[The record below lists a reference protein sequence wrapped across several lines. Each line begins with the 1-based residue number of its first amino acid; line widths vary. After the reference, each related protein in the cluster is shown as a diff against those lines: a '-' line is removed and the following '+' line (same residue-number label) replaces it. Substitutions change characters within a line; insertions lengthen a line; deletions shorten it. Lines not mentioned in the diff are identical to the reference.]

1 MSWKAQARRLINR
14 VLEPAGFTLRR
25 FQPEMRVREMI
36 SPQVRARQI
45 TAFRAAMAQ
54 SLAAFPELAQRLPPE
69 ADIRSFTEALP
80 HCPVMQDT
88 GGGGG
93 FRRRAAL
100 DPCPRDRSLAH
111 RGERHL
117 PRLYHLGAASGRPK
131 SAAVRL
137 RHLIC
142 RTPARGARRDLSR
155 A

>member
-88 GGGGG
+88 GGGGFPPPCCSG
-93 FRRRAAL
+93 PLPARSIPRSSWRAAPSAAL
-100 DPCPRDRSLAH
+100 PPGCCVRPPQK
-111 RGERHL
+111 RGSTPSTSHL
-117 PRLYHLGAASGRPK
+117 PNASAW
-131 SAAVRL
+131 S
-137 RHLIC
+137 
-142 RTPARGARRDLSR
+142 PA
-155 A
+155 